1 LRLPFFYGWLIVGA
15 AALMAFLGTG
25 LFAYTRGVFL
35 PSMAD
40 TFGGRFEVALGFSI
54 EMVVTALSA
63 PLLGRVLDAWSPK
76 TVMLIGIVT
85 VALGYYLLSLVQAL
99 WQLYLVMAVC
109 FGLGMGAMGV
119 LPWQK
124 VVVTWFTRRRGLA
137 LALGVMG
144 ASLAGIFMPPV
155 ANALIADRGWQGG
168 FEAYAALVLFVLV
181 PVTWLVMRDRPEQIG
196 EVADGR
202 RAVGGLAG
210 GKEQSGPASTGE
222 LLRSSVFWAI
232 TLVFA
237 AMLCVLGV
245 VLLHLYGHLLD
256 MGLSE
261 AQAAYAVSLM
271 AIAAAAGKPAV
282 GWVSDA
288 IGVRAT
294 VWLSV
299 FIQGLALVLLVG
311 ANDAPMAFTAAG
323 IYGVGYSGVASLQ
336 SLAVSTAFGS
346 ASFGRARG
354 LMAPFMLPATASA
367 SPLAGFIYDAS
378 GSYTMAFMILA
389 GVLLVA
395 AAGSFLLPRRPVPAV
410 LVSHQMWKRPPG
422 REGPA
427 S

>member
-1 LRLPFFYGWLIVGA
+1 
-15 AALMAFLGTG
+15 
-25 LFAYTRGVFL
+25 VFL
-35 PSMAD
+35 PSLAD

-54 EMVVTALSA
+54 EMVVTAAFA
-63 PLLGRVLDAWSPK
+63 PLLGRVLDAWSPRA
-76 TVMLIGIVT
+76 VMLIGIVT
-85 VALGYYLLSLVQAL
+85 VALGYYLLSLVEAL

-155 ANALIADRGWQGG
+155 ANALIADGGWQGG
-168 FEAYAALVLFVLV
+168 FETYAALVLFLLG
-181 PVTWLVMRDRPEQIG
+181 PVTWLMMRDRPEQMG

-202 RAVGGLAG
+202 RAAG
-210 GKEQSGPASTGE
+210 AATGPVEQSLPANTGD
-222 LLRSSVFWAI
+222 LLRAPAFWAI

-256 MGLSE
+256 VGLSQ

-271 AIAAAAGKPAV
+271 AIAAAAGKPLV
-282 GWVSDA
+282 GWMSDA

-299 FIQGLALVLLVG
+299 LIQALALVLL
-311 ANDAPMAFTAAG
+311 AAADEAPMAFAAAG
-323 IYGVGYSGVASLQ
+323 VYGVGYSGVGPLQ

-354 LMAPFMLPATASA
+354 LMAPFMLPVTASA
-367 SPLAGFIYDAS
+367 SPLAGLIHDAS
-378 GSYTMAFMILA
+378 GSYAQAFVMLA
-389 GVLLVA
+389 CVLLLA
-395 AAGSFLLPRRPVPAV
+395 AAGSFLLPRRPVSAV
-410 LVSHQMWKRPPG
+410 LA
-422 REGPA
+422 A